1 MFDYHNGIDTWYV
14 AEAHLKDG
22 SRVDVLNAGAPINE
36 DKPDRLHA
44 AFRNHRW
51 KMIYTRLN
59 PQGMTTGYGTVYRDG
74 LVDYLRR
81 EWDEQHPPDK
91 QIAVLNLLGYAENWP
106 SSHDEYPV
114 TMASSGKIGY
124 GNYFRGGMR
133 QGPWNLCDGN
143 NNKAKGSYINNM
155 RDGSWIQWYPN
166 GQKKIEGIFHNDM
179 ENGPSTQWAPDG
191 RKIWEGSYRNGQYH
205 GKWRVWNEVGELSE
219 FEYMNGVRIR

>member
-1 MFDYHNGIDTWYV
+1 
-14 AEAHLKDG
+14 
-22 SRVDVLNAGAPINE
+22 
-36 DKPDRLHA
+36 
-44 AFRNHRW
+44 
-51 KMIYTRLN
+51 
-59 PQGMTTGYGTVYRDG
+59 
-74 LVDYLRR
+74 
-81 EWDEQHPPDK
+81 
-91 QIAVLNLLGYAENWP
+91 
-106 SSHDEYPV
+106 
-114 TMASSGKIGY
+114 MASSGKIGY

-155 RDGSWIQWYPN
+155 RDGSWIQWHPN